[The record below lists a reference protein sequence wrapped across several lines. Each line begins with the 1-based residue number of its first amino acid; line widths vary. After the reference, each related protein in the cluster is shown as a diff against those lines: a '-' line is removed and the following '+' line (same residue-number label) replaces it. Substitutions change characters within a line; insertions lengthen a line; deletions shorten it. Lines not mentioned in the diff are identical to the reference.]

1 MELVIP
7 FISFIFI
14 STITPGPNNVL
25 LAASGIRFGFKKTL
39 PHILGIHFGV
49 YALVVLCGLGLRQIL
64 LTAPEALLL
73 LKVFGT
79 GYLLYLAWKILGFTL
94 PDQHDEDV
102 ASPMTLSQAIVFQFS
117 NPKAWMMATTG
128 LNISLALNDSMFT
141 AVLLLCAGFATLG
154 LLCNFTWVL
163 MGASLRNAFSIP
175 VYRLW
180 INGGLAMVTIAT
192 VVIFWIA

>member
-39 PHILGIHFGV
+39 PHIVGIHFGV
-49 YALVVLCGLGLRQIL
+49 YALVVLCGLGLGQIL